1 MGSCDFEAVS
11 AMVDGELSENECDA
25 VIEHLNQCRD
35 CCRLFER
42 FHTTRTLM
50 RGEGEIIVP
59 EGFCERVAAAIAEEA
74 PVNGREEGST
84 AGRPG
89 SGRGA
94 FPAQWGWLATA
105 ASVAGVAV
113 AGAMLWSQTA
123 TGPTPGSEPPSTLAE
138 SGEKS
143 SEPAEPAEPSELQT
157 ASEASDTDKSMATIQ
172 RYLPEHSSL
181 VPSGPEARFQRTSL
195 EVNER

>member
-50 RGEGEIIVP
+50 RGEGEIVVP

-74 PVNGREEGST
+74 PAAGREEGGR
-84 AGRPG
+84 AGR
-89 SGRGA
+89 SASSRGA

-113 AGAMLWSQTA
+113 AGALLWSQTA
-123 TGPTPGSEPPSTLAE
+123 TGPTSGPEPSSTLAD
-138 SGEKS
+138 SGAS
-143 SEPAEPAEPSELQT
+143 ASDPAEPSGLQT
-157 ASEASDTDKSMATIQ
+157 ASETEKSMATIQ